1 MTGEVI
7 KSFMVGLGFGVDD
20 SSLAKFNKAV
30 TSASVKVAGLYAA
43 TATAASGI
51 VGGIA
56 KISEGFEQMGYEY
69 RLIIPAVNKAIALR
83 REMLKAYSAAG
94 INIQKVVQSAVKL
107 NFSLAKTKFAFEA
120 IYKSVASR
128 FFGLIT
134 KQSDAFRSKLYANL
148 PKIQTAL
155 EKFVNFV
162 FKALDATTQL
172 GLRVWHILGT
182 VYDFFV
188 KLDAAT
194 NGWSTVILGIVAAWK
209 LLNLSFLATPL
220 GLVLS
225 GLLAILALYDDFQV
239 WKEGGKSFFDWS
251 SFVPVI
257 DSVAYALKSVL
268 NVVLALGNAVGALF
282 TAMYQLLSGD
292 FSGAW
297 SSLGESGEYIIQV
310 FQRLWDV
317 IKGVGGSLGSLATWA
332 SGLNVFSGLFGN
344 SNAAANIAGTQGGV
358 PAVSPIGNSTANSVN
373 NARTNQHVQQQ
384 TTINV
389 TGSADANATGR
400 AVSSEQTRVNFDMV
414 RNMKGA
420 TR

>member
-7 KSFMVGLGFGVDD
+7 KSFLVGLGFGVDD
-20 SSLAKFNKAV
+20 TSLSKFNKAI
-30 TSASVKVAGLYAA
+30 TSATVKVTALYAA
-43 TATAASGI
+43 TAAAATGI
-51 VGGIA
+51 VAGIA
-56 KISEGFEQMGYEY
+56 EVSEGFEQMGYEY

-128 FFGLIT
+128 FFGVLT
-134 KQSDAFRSKLYANL
+134 KQSDLFRQKIYANM
-148 PKIQTAL
+148 PRIQAAL
-155 EKFVNFV
+155 ERFVNFV

-172 GLRVWHILGT
+172 GLRVWSILT
-182 VYDFFV
+182 RVFDFFV
-188 KLDAAT
+188 KLHEAT
-194 NGWSTVILGIVAAWK
+194 GGWSTIILGVVAAWK

-239 WKEGGKSFFDWS
+239 WKEGGKSFFDWT

-257 DSVAYALKSVL
+257 DSVATALKSVYA
-268 NVVLALGNAVGALF
+268 VLEAIGEAIASVIV
-282 TAMYQLLSGD
+282 AMYQLFTGD
-292 FSGAW
+292 FAGAW
-297 SSLGESGEYIIQV
+297 RSLGEAGNEIVQV
-310 FQRLWDV
+310 FERLWDV
-317 IKGVGGSLGSLATWA
+317 IKGVGGSLASLGTWA
-332 SGLNVFSGLFGN
+332 SGLNVLSGLFSGGGGAPQAAPLGVN
-344 SNAAANIAGTQGGV
+344 AGASNPQ
-358 PAVSPIGNSTANSVN
+358 
-373 NARTNQHVQQQ
+373 TNQHVQQQ

>member
-7 KSFMVGLGFGVDD
+7 KSYLVGLGFGVDD
-20 SSLAKFNKAV
+20 SSLAKFNKAIS
-30 TSASVKVAGLYAA
+30 SASLKVAALYAG
-43 TATAASGI
+43 TVTAATGI

-128 FFGLIT
+128 FFGALT
-134 KQSDAFRSKLYANL
+134 KQSDLFRSKLYANL
-148 PKIQTAL
+148 PKIQSAL

-172 GLRVWHILGT
+172 GLRVYQILAT

-188 KLDAAT
+188 KLDHAT

-220 GLVLS
+220 GLVLT

-239 WKEGGKSFFDWS
+239 WKEGGKSFFDWT

-257 DSVAYALKSVL
+257 DSVGGALKSVL
-268 NVVLALGNAVGALF
+268 NVVLALGSALGALF
-282 TAMYQLLSGD
+282 AAMYQLVTGD

-297 SSLGESGEYIIQV
+297 ASLGQSGEAIIQV
-310 FQRLWDV
+310 FMRLWDV
-317 IKGVGGSLGSLATWA
+317 IKGVGSSLGSLATWA
-332 SGLNVFSGLFGN
+332 SGLNVFSGLFGGGQ
-344 SNAAANIAGTQGGV
+344 AGI
-358 PAVSPIGNSTANSVN
+358 PAVSPIGNAAANSQ
-373 NARTNQHVQQQ
+373 TNQHVQQQ

-389 TGSADANATGR
+389 TGSADASRTGR
-400 AVSSEQTRVNFDMV
+400 AVSSEQSKVNFDMV